1 MVKLKHILCEGT
13 EDHRVKRLAEARGY
27 RHETYRGDTDD
38 GNIFVYSRK
47 ERREHGIF
55 TTPIKEVAAIYSRD
69 HDPRKF
75 YIRAPQVL
83 DLTKDTLE
91 NMMWVK
97 KWGEIWGP
105 WNDRQTGES
114 VDAWDVLEGGRLFDY
129 EGTWSCERWT
139 DIQATAESDG
149 FDAVVLPDY
158 DRKSGIFPSFVV
170 FDERNIKLADAMTFD
185 DEKHPIPFDLR
196 FDKTSGDIRY

>member
-1 MVKLKHILCEGT
+1 MGPLERPSDRRIGG
-13 EDHRVKRLAEARGY
+13 RLGC
-27 RHETYRGDTDD
+27 
-38 GNIFVYSRK
+38 
-47 ERREHGIF
+47 
-55 TTPIKEVAAIYSRD
+55 
-69 HDPRKF
+69 
-75 YIRAPQVL
+75 
-83 DLTKDTLE
+83 TK
-91 NMMWVK
+91 
-97 KWGEIWGP
+97 
-105 WNDRQTGES
+105 
-114 VDAWDVLEGGRLFDY
+114 GRLFDY